1 MIVVTLKVNKKIT
14 THSFALMSD
23 ALIFARSSDI
33 GTYFEIRENKKLL
46 AKGTIE
52 NYKDSNNYDY

>member
-1 MIVVTLKVNKKIT
+1 MIIVTLKVNRKQT
-14 THSFALMSD
+14 THSFTLMSD
-23 ALIFARSSDI
+23 ALIFARKSEI

-52 NYKDSNNYDY
+52 NYKDTKYDY